1 MGDIYGISDSVMEA
15 NSLHGQISLQ
25 RENQKLKYG
34 VALKKFNDGV
44 KDARNNDT
52 SINDSSM
59 IGNVSDVQKVYNVG
73 SGVYGGVSGAAA
85 GAKATQTLAVAGR
98 SGSNFLAE
106 SGAAMRGEDVVGGG
120 LSGAVKGFAS
130 GFDAAGGA
138 GKSVSELGKL
148 GGLTGAEGIVQKGI
162 LKAGGGETLGLV
174 AGKASGAV
182 GGILDIGKNIDS
194 LIDTGGK
201 SAFTRT
207 DAQGKQVKMSTTDD
221 VGEGL
226 TEAGSALDVAAG
238 VTGGFLAPLAAAV
251 SLAGA
256 VTEGVGAILDEKA
269 DNKKA
274 GIDSSGKVGAPP
286 PKPGAPISEAFTSLG
301 FVGNQSHNPLA
312 HIS

>member
-1 MGDIYGISDSVMEA
+1 
-15 NSLHGQISLQ
+15 
-25 RENQKLKYG
+25 
-34 VALKKFNDGV
+34 
-44 KDARNNDT
+44 
-52 SINDSSM
+52 M

-73 SGVYGGVSGAAA
+73 SGVYGGVTGAASAGTKAAAMGFKGLSGVGSTLAA
-85 GAKATQTLAVAGR
+85 GAK
-98 SGSNFLAE
+98 
-106 SGAAMRGEDVVGGG
+106 
-120 LSGAVKGFAS
+120 GFAK
-130 GFDAAGGA
+130 GVDAAGGA

-148 GGLTGAEGIVQKGI
+148 GGLTGAEGIVQKGV

-274 GIDSSGKVGAPP
+274 GIGSDGKVGAPP